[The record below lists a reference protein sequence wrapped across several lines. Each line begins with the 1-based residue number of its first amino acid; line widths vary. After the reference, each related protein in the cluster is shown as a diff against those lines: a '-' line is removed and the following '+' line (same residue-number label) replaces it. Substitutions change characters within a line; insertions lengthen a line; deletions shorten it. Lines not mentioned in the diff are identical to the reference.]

1 MIGLHRPCDVPHIYG
16 NLAHESEIVN
26 PVDPFLDGV
35 PSILG
40 GFGLG
45 GEEAALEAV
54 PVVIVSGREEHLQ
67 WIASLAKQDL
77 GVS

>member
-1 MIGLHRPCDVPHIYG
+1 MIGPHRPCDVPHIYG
-16 NLAHESEIVN
+16 NLAHESEIVDA
-26 PVDPFLDGV
+26 VDPFLD
-35 PSILG
+35 SISSICV